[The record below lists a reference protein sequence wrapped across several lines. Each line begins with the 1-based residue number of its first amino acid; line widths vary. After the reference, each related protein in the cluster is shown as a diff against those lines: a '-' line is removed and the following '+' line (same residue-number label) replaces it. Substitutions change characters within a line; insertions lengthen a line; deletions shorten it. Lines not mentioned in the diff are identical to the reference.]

1 MTYSQIAWLP
11 LAGGL
16 TLLGLIASWFA
27 WRRRG
32 VSAGLRWAAWSLLP
46 LALYLIGAIELLWR
60 FGTAI
65 GNFASSF
72 VFSPRVWSGMIV
84 AGVALVLFVV
94 SGRLRRRRGKRSGTQ
109 AQTGELA
116 TTAGGRAAVDGGG
129 KPAATLPAGK
139 RKPAAAPDDDMSEI
153 EAILRRRGIR

>member
-16 TLLGLIASWFA
+16 TLLGLIGSWFA

-32 VSAGLRWAAWSLLP
+32 LAAGLRGVAWSLVP
-46 LALYLIGAIELLWR
+46 LVLYLIGAIQLLWR

-65 GNFASSF
+65 GSFAASF
-72 VFSPRVWSGMIV
+72 VFSPRVWSGVIL

-94 SGRLRRRRGKRSGTQ
+94 SGGLRRRRGRKAGSP
-109 AQTGELA
+109 AEPQTGALA
-116 TTAGGRAAVDGGG
+116 APADARAGVDGRT
-129 KPAATLPAGK
+129 KPPAALSK
-139 RKPAAAPDDDMSEI
+139 RTPAAPDEDMSEI
-153 EAILRRRGIR
+153 EDILRRRGIR